1 MDATKQRIRAVAARK
16 KEEAKLVK
24 GTEEGTSSVPKAV
37 SKVSERKPD
46 KDDDRP
52 SKRTAVTPG
61 DASLKRKSPFK
72 PSHGTGK
79 GLITS
84 SGPVIEGP
92 CCLLTHKDYAIR
104 EVGSFVKPT
113 DIGPCDLV
121 GTEDLGVS
129 ALFDLTK
136 VCPLSRVKLVLF
148 ISYLFD

>member
-46 KDDDRP
+46 KDDNRP

-84 SGPVIEGP
+84 YGPVIEGP
-92 CCLLTHKDYAIR
+92 CCLLTHKDYAIG
-104 EVGSFVKPT
+104 EVGSFVKST
-113 DIGPCDLV
+113 DIGPRDLV

-129 ALFDLTK
+129 ALFDLTR